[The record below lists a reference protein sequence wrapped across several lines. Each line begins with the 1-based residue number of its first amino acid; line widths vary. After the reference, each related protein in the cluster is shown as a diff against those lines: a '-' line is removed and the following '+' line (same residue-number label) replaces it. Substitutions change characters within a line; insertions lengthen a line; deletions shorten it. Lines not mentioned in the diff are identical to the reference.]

1 MIKLAS
7 AGRVLAGA
15 ALVGS
20 SLAVVNMG
28 AAHAIDCS
36 QSFPDRD
43 TNSVLWTDGSVPYH
57 TGPAG
62 QCASVNKS
70 GHANIFCYKYNEFGN
85 LWYYAKDTSSGYKG
99 WVFSGNVAST
109 AGGPHARC

>member
-28 AAHAIDCS
+28 AAHAIDCT
-36 QSFPDRD
+36 QSPSVRD
-43 TNSVLWTDGSVPYH
+43 SNSTLVTRGSVPYH
-57 TGPAG
+57 TGPAA
-62 QCASVNKS
+62 QCASVNRS
-70 GHANIFCYKYNEFGN
+70 GHASIYCQKLNEFGN
-85 LWYYAKDTSSGYKG
+85 LWYYAKDTSSGHKG
-99 WVFSGNVAST
+99 WVWAGNVQST
-109 AGGPHARC
+109 SGGPHLHC